1 MSDPIKLPPIPN
13 SVVEAYNQIKTFE
26 PVIKAVAAAKDE
38 EERTLKDQVEI
49 TEIEAAPFH
58 EEDRA
63 KEDRKSVV

>member
-38 EERTLKDQVEI
+38 EERTLKDQV
-49 TEIEAAPFH
+49 
-58 EEDRA
+58 
-63 KEDRKSVV
+63 